1 LDAESALRL
10 VEPRLADVLFILTI
24 TNSVVNPYVYGS
36 YASEMRTKC
45 LKWFWPDLLRR
56 RQQQQVQQQQ
66 LLLRQ
71 QRRGRPA
78 ADGASLGHCATA
90 SVPNC
95 GVAVVAP
102 AARRAESLRISRRKY
117 YERNDARG

>member
-1 LDAESALRL
+1 MRL

-45 LKWFWPDLLRR
+45 LSWFWPDLLRR
-56 RQQQQVQQQQ
+56 RQQQQQQQAQQQQ
-66 LLLRQ
+66 HLMLRQ
-71 QRRGRPA
+71 NRRRPA
-78 ADGASLGHCATA
+78 GQEAVSLGHCATA

-95 GVAVVAP
+95 GVSVVAP
-102 AARRAESLRISRRKY
+102 VARRSESLRINRRKLLKMCS
-117 YERNDARG
+117 RM